1 MNNKASIAKIMN
13 QQNFINKEIQE
24 KQEIER
30 QKRDYYVS
38 LITFELSDEDALK
51 KVIKALNNNFA
62 DIIKSLAKF

>member
-1 MNNKASIAKIMN
+1 MN

>member
-1 MNNKASIAKIMN
+1 MN

-30 QKRDYYVS
+30 QKQKRDYYVS

>member
-1 MNNKASIAKIMN
+1 MN

-30 QKRDYYVS
+30 QKQKRDYYVS

-62 DIIKSLAKF
+62 DIIKSLANS

>member
-62 DIIKSLAKF
+62 DIIKSLANS